1 MRKTRSDSRPQFR
14 RSKTNNCS
22 DTDAIA
28 AGLLNGYLKHRQAV
42 ERHGLMYLMSLTH
55 NVLLKDQRE
64 LGCSHP
70 EMMTR
75 LLPWLE
81 PSVVRALPAI
91 FEQELACT
99 RRAQGAA

>member
-1 MRKTRSDSRPQFR
+1 
-14 RSKTNNCS
+14 
-22 DTDAIA
+22 
-28 AGLLNGYLKHRQAV
+28 
-42 ERHGLMYLMSLTH
+42 MSLTH
-55 NVLLKDQRE
+55 NVLLKDQRV

>member
-1 MRKTRSDSRPQFR
+1 MQKTKSNNRSHVISHQLVTSR
-14 RSKTNNCS
+14 

-28 AGLLNGYLKHRQAV
+28 AELLQRYLEHKRATDQ
-42 ERHGLMYLMSLTH
+42 HGLMYLMSLTH
-55 NVLLKDQRE
+55 NVMLKDQRE

-81 PSVVRALPAI
+81 PSIVRALPAI
-91 FEQELACT
+91 FEHQLACT
-99 RRAQGAA
+99 RRAQAAA